1 MIDKK
6 GTSSYM
12 IQLLKTERRKIEIF
26 ISTKK
31 KKNWKLLFSYK
42 AVT

>member
-12 IQLLKTERRKIEIF
+12 IQLLKTERSKIEIF
-26 ISTKK
+26 ISRK
-31 KKNWKLLFSYK
+31 KKNNWKVLFSYK